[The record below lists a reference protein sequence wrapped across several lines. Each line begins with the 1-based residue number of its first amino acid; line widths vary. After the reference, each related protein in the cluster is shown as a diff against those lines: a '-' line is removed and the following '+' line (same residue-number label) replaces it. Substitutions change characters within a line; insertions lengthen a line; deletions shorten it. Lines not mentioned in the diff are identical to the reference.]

1 MVAGKPD
8 AGNQQHQRNHE
19 QENLGDDPPALKKTI
34 DERHFFPST
43 KTFAGV
49 RSSIREPIGKP
60 SSIMQERNG
69 SPSGI
74 LVEQWLSP
82 AVAEVF
88 SARNIKRSSNGGCRS
103 SKLPLNSAG
112 LPCVAALRDA
122 VTGGITMALSDNS
135 RGALLM
141 SLAMAA
147 FACNDALVKS
157 ITAELSIAQI
167 IAVRGLMT
175 TALVFGVGR
184 YLGVDMSWRIV
195 TNRLVIFR
203 VCCELGAT
211 LTFFSALKRIEFA
224 AASSIMQ
231 SLPLAVTLGAALFL
245 REPVGWRRWAAIA
258 VGFLGVLLI
267 IRPGPEGFA
276 PAALFAVAAVFFTA
290 SRDLATRRV
299 SADIPS
305 LSITLFTSLA
315 NALLGVILILPMGG
329 WQPVSGST
337 FGYLA
342 LTSLL
347 VFAGYQTVIMAMR
360 SGEISF
366 VAPFRYTSLI
376 WALVI
381 SMLVF
386 QEHPNLSM
394 LVGAAVVI
402 GSGLYTFYR
411 ESKRQRALAETAG
424 MALEETNSRPS
435 AGANTGHKP

>member
-1 MVAGKPD
+1 MP
-8 AGNQQHQRNHE
+8 
-19 QENLGDDPPALKKTI
+19 
-34 DERHFFPST
+34 
-43 KTFAGV
+43 
-49 RSSIREPIGKP
+49 
-60 SSIMQERNG
+60 
-69 SPSGI
+69 
-74 LVEQWLSP
+74 
-82 AVAEVF
+82 
-88 SARNIKRSSNGGCRS
+88 
-103 SKLPLNSAG
+103 
-112 LPCVAALRDA
+112 
-122 VTGGITMALSDNS
+122 LSDNS

-157 ITAELSIAQI
+157 ITTELSIAQI
-167 IAVRGLMT
+167 MAVRGLMT
-175 TALVFGVGR
+175 TALVFGIGR
-184 YLGVDMSWRIV
+184 YLGVDMSWRII
-195 TNRLVIFR
+195 TNRFVIFR

-337 FGYLA
+337 FGHLA

-381 SMLVF
+381 GVLVF
-386 QEHPNLSM
+386 NEHPNLSM

-424 MALEETNSRPS
+424 MVLEETS
-435 AGANTGHKP
+435 AGHGTGSKP